1 LYRFLEIIELLKSL
15 KSDSMSISTKCLF
28 PSNPNAILVLKL
40 ISKLNRFTI
49 PLNPSNSCLTLLN
62 NKYYSNL
69 EVLSQLLADIV
80 TSSSLIY
87 WIVKEFPEGR
97 DIIVYPS
104 FLVTVK
110 SFLITS

>member
-1 LYRFLEIIELLKSL
+1 
-15 KSDSMSISTKCLF
+15 
-28 PSNPNAILVLKL
+28 LKL
-40 ISKLNRFTI
+40 ISKLDLFTI
-49 PLNPSNSCLTLLN
+49 PLNPSNSCLTLLS

-69 EVLSQLLADIV
+69 GTLSQLLVDIL
-80 TSSSLIY
+80 TISLVIY

-97 DIIVYPS
+97 DTIVYPS